1 MNLIIIFIFLGL
13 ISSGMCLFEIRTDSS
28 NKSLLSK
35 ILAIVMFF
43 MLGIIL
49 VPLSL
54 GTLIGKTHEIINRK
68 LK

>member
-1 MNLIIIFIFLGL
+1 MSLIIIFIFLGL

-28 NKSLLSK
+28 HKSLLSK
-35 ILAIVMFF
+35 ILAIVLFF
-43 MLGIIL
+43 IIGIVL

-54 GTLIGKTHEIINRK
+54 GSLIGKTNEIINRK